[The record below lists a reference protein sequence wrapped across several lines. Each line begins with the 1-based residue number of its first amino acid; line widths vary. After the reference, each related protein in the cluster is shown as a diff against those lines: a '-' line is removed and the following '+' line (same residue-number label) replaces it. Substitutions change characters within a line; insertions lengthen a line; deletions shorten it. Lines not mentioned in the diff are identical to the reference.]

1 MSKLEISGLRRS
13 RSAYFIPYVS
23 EMNFDIDMVN
33 DTIANYRLVMT
44 RKGVNV
50 TKSKIILLSR

>member
-1 MSKLEISGLRRS
+1 VSKLEISDLHRS

-33 DTIANYRLVMT
+33 DTIANYRRVMT
-44 RKGVNV
+44 RRGVYV
-50 TKSKIILLSR
+50 TKSKIIFLSR